1 MQYNIDLRVQC
12 GIRLSEYNPIIIKLR
27 EYSPIIVKLSECNT
41 ITIKLSDCSTMTIK
55 FSDCSTITIKLNEC
69 NTQYRCETGKDS
81 TLVVRIKTP
90 TGWKFVNLA
99 KTQSNGRHTSADIG
113 GCEIIL
119 KIMCMHCGAL

>member
-1 MQYNIDLRVQC
+1 MQYSNYKAQ
-12 GIRLSEYNPIIIKLR
+12 
-27 EYSPIIVKLSECNT
+27 
-41 ITIKLSDCSTMTIK
+41 
-55 FSDCSTITIKLNEC
+55 C